1 MKENCNCDGCIIR
14 ILHQILLQ
22 YHLKHLGLDERIILK
37 CILKKQD
44 DSVHFIPV
52 SQTLMME
59 VEISSETLVNI
70 YQTTRC
76 NIPEY
81 ILLPKCSSTRKPEM
95 SPISLK
101 FVE

>member
-1 MKENCNCDGCIIR
+1 MKENCNYDGCIIR

-22 YHLKHLGLDERIILK
+22 YHLKHLGLDERILLK
-37 CILKKQD
+37 CILKKQG

-70 YQTTRC
+70 YQTTSQNTSFFLSARRRE
-76 NIPEY
+76 N
-81 ILLPKCSSTRKPEM
+81 LKCHPF
-95 SPISLK
+95 L
-101 FVE
+101 